1 MVWIMTHGQAQTSL
15 APMTDVKDFPYL
27 DMLNK
32 EQRQAVET
40 IDGPLLVLAGAGT
53 GKTRVLTS
61 RIAHILF
68 QRKALP
74 HQILAVTF
82 TNKAAFEMRERVS
95 KMMGMAVE
103 GLWLGTFHAL
113 CVKILRRHAERLGF
127 HTNFTILDVDDQLR
141 LIKQLLKADNV
152 DEKKWPARLV
162 LGQINQWKDRGLN
175 PDQVPAHAKDLSGY
189 GNPAYDLYPQ
199 YQERLKTLNALD
211 FGDLLLHALT
221 LFKTHPDVLESYQSQ
236 FKYILV
242 DEYQDTNV
250 AQYLW
255 LRLLA
260 MGHHNICCVGDDDQ
274 SIYGWRGAEITNI
287 LKFEQDFANAVVIR
301 LEQNYRSTNHILGA
315 ASGLIAYNAGRLGK
329 TLWTET
335 EGGEK
340 IIIQGLWDGQEEA
353 RFVGDEIE
361 HLQKNKSLLSSMA
374 ILVRASHQTREFEE
388 RLMTLGIPFRVIG
401 GPRFYERME
410 IRDALAYLRIIFEPN
425 DSLAFERIINTP
437 KRGLGA
443 AALQTLHHLAR
454 SQNISLYLAAHKIIE
469 TEELRGA
476 ARKALSDFLT
486 DIDRW
491 RGLYEGTSP
500 ADMARLVLDESGYT
514 AMWLNDKT
522 PEAPG
527 RLENLKEFVLALEN
541 FDTLAAFLDHVS
553 LVMENTGPANL
564 DCVSIMTLHSAKGL
578 EFKHVFLTGWEEGL
592 FPHQRTLDEVGTK
605 GLEEERRLAYVGIT
619 RARETLYILYAANRR
634 IHGSWQS
641 SIPSRFIAEIPGNHT
656 DHRRQSGF
664 SSTPYLSESKSR
676 HYISGPTS
684 RLPSPQSTIPS
695 SSALGLQIGDRVF
708 HVKFGYGRIKS
719 IEADKLDIN
728 FEHTGLK
735 KVLASFVEK
744 AK

>member
-1 MVWIMTHGQAQTSL
+1 MVCIMTHAQAQTSL
-15 APMTDVKDFPYL
+15 LVMTDTKDFPYL
-27 DMLNK
+27 DMLNP

-40 IDGPLLVLAGAGT
+40 IEGPLLVLAGAGT

-141 LIKQLLKADNV
+141 LIKQLLKAENID
-152 DEKKWPARLV
+152 DKKWPPRLV

-175 PDQVPAHAKDLSGY
+175 PDQVPTHAKDLSGY
-189 GNPAYDLYPQ
+189 GNPAYDIYPQ

-211 FGDLLLHALT
+211 FGDLLLHTLT
-221 LFKTHPDVLESYQSQ
+221 LFKTCSDVLESYQNQ

-287 LKFEQDFANAVVIR
+287 LKFEQDFPSAVVIR

-315 ASGLIAYNAGRLGK
+315 ASGLIAHNAGRLGK

-361 HLQKNKSLLSSMA
+361 HLQKRKSALSSMA

-410 IRDALAYLRIIFEPN
+410 IRDALAYLRIVFEPN

-454 SQNISLYLAAHKIIE
+454 TQNISLYLASHKLIE

-476 ARKALSDFLT
+476 ARKSLSDFLK

-491 RGLYEGTSP
+491 RGAVEQSSP
-500 ADMARLVLDESGYT
+500 ADLARFILDESGYT
-514 AMWLNDKT
+514 ALWLNDKS

-541 FDTLAAFLDHVS
+541 FETLAAFLDHVS
-553 LVMENTGPANL
+553 LVMENTGPADL

-578 EFKHVFLTGWEEGL
+578 EFNHVFLAGWEEGL
-592 FPHQRTLDEVGTK
+592 FPNQRTLEEVGTK

-619 RARETLYILYAANRR
+619 RARETLYILHAANRR

-641 SIPSRFIAEIPGNHT
+641 SIPSRFIAEIPAQHT
-656 DHRRQSGF
+656 DNRRQSGF
-664 SSTPYLSESKSR
+664 ASTPYLSEQKSR
-676 HYISGPTS
+676 HYVSAPPARPVSSPTVISVS
-684 RLPSPQSTIPS
+684 
-695 SSALGLQIGDRVF
+695 GLNIGDRVF
-708 HVKFGYGRIKS
+708 HIKFGYGRIKS